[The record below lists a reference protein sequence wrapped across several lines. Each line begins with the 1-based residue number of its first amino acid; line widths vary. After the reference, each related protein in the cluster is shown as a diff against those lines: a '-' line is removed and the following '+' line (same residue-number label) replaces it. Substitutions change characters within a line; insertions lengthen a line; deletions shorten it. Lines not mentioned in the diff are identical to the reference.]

1 MTDRHVGIVSYGAY
15 IPRLR
20 MTVEETLRIWNNT
33 LLAIVKEQ
41 LLVSERVV
49 LSPDEDTVTMA
60 VEAGRQALARW
71 GQPYQSIGG
80 LFLGTCTNPYDSRP
94 ASTIL
99 VEALGD
105 NRRVHCADIQFSTKS
120 GVSAMQIARA
130 MVLCGTMDNAIAIG
144 SDTMNRHTAP
154 GTFQEYVASSA
165 AAAFIMGSE
174 PEQIIAEVGPFETVV
189 SDLSDS
195 FRLDGE
201 RYIRSG
207 GLSALESGVGLFKH
221 VSQAVTDYF
230 KKYEYKPSDFDFV
243 VFQQP
248 VGVVPV
254 ALCMRL
260 GFSMEQ
266 VIPGLIAYEI
276 GDVGS
281 ASALVSLA
289 LALDQAQPG
298 QKILLASHGF
308 GTGADVT
315 VLTVTEKISQYKKSG
330 PSVDEQIKRKDLV
343 DYATAMKY
351 EGKYMKVAHALSAWL

>member
-15 IPRLR
+15 IPRR
-20 MTVEETLRIWNNT
+20 RIAVEETLRIWNNT
-33 LLAIVKEQ
+33 LLSIMKEQ

-49 LSPDEDTVTMA
+49 LSPDEDTITMA
-60 VEAGRQALARW
+60 VEAGRQALDRW
-71 GQPYQSIGG
+71 GQPYQNIGG

-94 ASTIL
+94 ASTVL

-105 NRRVHCADIQFSTKS
+105 NRRIHCADIQFSTKS
-120 GVSAMQIARA
+120 GSSALHIARA
-130 MVLCGTMDNAIAIG
+130 MVLSGAANNIMALG

-165 AAAFIMGSE
+165 AAAFILGSE
-174 PEQIIAEVGPFETVV
+174 PDQIIAEVGPFNTVV

-207 GLSALESGVGLFKH
+207 GLSTLESGVGLFKH
-221 VSQAVTDYF
+221 VSQAVTEYF
-230 KKYEYKPSDFDFV
+230 KEYGYTAKDFDFV

-254 ALCMRL
+254 ALCFRL
-260 GFSMEQ
+260 GFSMDQ

-276 GDVGS
+276 GDIGS

-289 LALDQAQPG
+289 LTLDQARPG

-315 VLTVTEKISQYKKSG
+315 MLTVTENISQFKKTS
-330 PSVDEQIKRKDLV
+330 PTVEEQLKRKDLV

-351 EGKYMKVAHALSAWL
+351 EGKYMKVGHALTAWL